1 MSFYTC
7 RRCLEETDNDYEM
20 CEQCEAETATNDL
33 EPVVAEEP
41 SPVEMV
47 PTEDQQAA
55 LDLMLSWLQNTNF
68 KDCPDDQR
76 FFKLEG
82 YAGTGKSFSI
92 TEMAKSGYYKPHEI
106 VFTAPTNK
114 AVKVLRNYLD
124 GAGLQASPTKTI
136 YSLLG
141 LSLQANGEVKE
152 ITKPEEP
159 VDLSAYKVIVVDEAS
174 MVNRFLMSAIEDAFD
189 DWHKP
194 FIFMGDPAQLPPVGE
209 TRSPVFSLSQGFTLT
224 KVLRYGNSMLD
235 LATSIRNIVD
245 SPFPSIRIDT
255 NPPVYRRTKPQWQD
269 AILEHL
275 ELIKAGDAKVI
286 AWRNVKVDEYN
297 QFIRQHI
304 FGRVEAKQNQ
314 WLPGDK
320 VVARAPLKDL
330 DNVTIMQN
338 AEEATIEQI
347 AIGTH
352 PIFSE
357 FEIYN
362 LLVVHESGKK
372 FTLRVT
378 TPSGLFHL
386 NNRLNEL
393 SMEAKSGKKY
403 KWREFWELKEAFH
416 DIKHAYAITSHM
428 SQGSSYLVTFIDL
441 EDIMLNRNR
450 AEAFRSLYVAATR
463 QREAVYFA

>member
-1 MSFYTC
+1 MS
-7 RRCLEETDNDYEM
+7 EELCKDEGCPNFGTPHV
-20 CEQCEAETATNDL
+20 CISTNDL
-33 EPVVAEEP
+33 DPIVVEEP
-41 SPVEMV
+41 APVEMI

-68 KDCPDDQR
+68 KECSDDQR

-92 TEMAKSGYYKPHEI
+92 VALLRSGLLRASD
-106 VFTAPTNK
+106 VCFTAPTNK

-124 GAGLQASPTKTI
+124 GQGFAAAETRTI

-152 ITKPEEP
+152 LSKPDEP
-159 VDLSAYKVIVVDEAS
+159 VDLSRYRLIVVDEAS
-174 MVNRFLMSAIEDAFD
+174 MVNRFLMSAIEEAFD

-209 TRSPVFSLSQGFTLT
+209 VSSPVFKITNGFTLT

-255 NPPVYRRTKPQWQD
+255 NPPVHRVTKPQWQD
-269 AILEHL
+269 AILGHI
-275 ELIKAGDAKVI
+275 ELIKAGEAKVI

-330 DNVTIMQN
+330 DNNTIMQN

-362 LLVVHESGKK
+362 LLVAHESGRK

-428 SQGSSYLVTFIDL
+428 SQGSSYLITFIDL

-450 AEAFRSLYVAATR
+450 SEAFRSLYVAATR